1 MSSITSDHREH
12 RGLIARAI
20 RPVLRWLGTPPRV
33 IWLSHMPAFKPF
45 EKAVPPLRPWP
56 APDFEVP
63 SELQRIPGVNRD
75 DAKENEAYEQG
86 GSPGQWT
93 VKYKADNDLLM
104 ENIWESLLPMAPRF
118 IRAQREVVKA
128 ASRQEAPTNTF
139 RGSPEEL
146 TQGLKKMG
154 LDSGLSA
161 IGVADMDRRYI
172 VAEHQHRELGS
183 KVVVCIAE
191 RNYDAVQT
199 GPSAAFEQAS
209 LHANGELM
217 HRAVALADYLKSLGY
232 RTEALPFEGVAL
244 TIPFAVAAGLGQLGI
259 NGQLLTPQAGSRSSL
274 CLITTDAPL
283 VSDAPRDFGI
293 EALCDKC
300 LICVRRC
307 PVSAIPAKRSEHRG
321 VTKAKL
327 RLERCLPAVSKVH
340 GCGICMTTC
349 PAQRYGTEAMIDHW
363 KKTGTILGK
372 DTEELE
378 GYTWA
383 DGKYYGLRQRPVHDD
398 VFMAMP
404 SFPRERASISPA
416 DSPEESSSTLGGT

>member
-1 MSSITSDHREH
+1 MSSIGSDHSEQR
-12 RGLIARAI
+12 RLIARALT
-20 RPVLRWLGTPPRV
+20 PVLRWLGTPPRV
-33 IWLSHMPAFKPF
+33 IWLSHLPAFKRF
-45 EKAVPPLRPWP
+45 EKAVPPLRRWDP
-56 APDFEVP
+56 PDFEVP
-63 SELQRIPGVNRD
+63 SELQRIPGVKFD
-75 DAKENEAYEQG
+75 DAKATEAFEEA
-86 GSPGQWT
+86 PAGQWT

-118 IRAQREVVKA
+118 IRAQRNVAKA
-128 ASRQEAPTNTF
+128 AGRPAAATASYTGT
-139 RGSPEEL
+139 PEEL
-146 TQGLKKMG
+146 TLGLKRMG
-154 LDSGLSA
+154 LESGLSA
-161 IGVADMDRRYI
+161 IGVTDMDRRYI

-217 HRAVALADYLKSLGY
+217 ERAVALAEYLKSLGY

-259 NGQLLTPQAGSRSSL
+259 NGQLLTPQAGSRASL
-274 CLITTDAPL
+274 CLIATDAPL

-307 PVSAIPAKRSEHRG
+307 PVSAIPAKRTEHKG
-321 VTKAKL
+321 VLKAKL

-383 DGKYYGLRQRPVHDD
+383 DGKYYGLRQRPVHTE

-404 SFPRERASISPA
+404 SFPRDRAAAAQS
-416 DSPEESSSTLGGT
+416 ESSDVSTSAVGGT